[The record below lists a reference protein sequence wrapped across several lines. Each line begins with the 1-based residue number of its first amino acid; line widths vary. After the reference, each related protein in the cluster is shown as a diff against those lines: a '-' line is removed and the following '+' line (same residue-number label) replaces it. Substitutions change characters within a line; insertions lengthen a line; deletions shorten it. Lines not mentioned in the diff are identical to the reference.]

1 MEDLRPCCL
10 SSSTEMKAV
19 AAEDAVAVVKCVPAG
34 QRPRVCRT
42 TRRQVKIILAEMW
55 NVADKPMIIG
65 DRFMVY
71 I

>member
-1 MEDLRPCCL
+1 
-10 SSSTEMKAV
+10 MKAV

-65 DRFMVY
+65 DRFMAY